1 MLLKKYFPPVRG
13 VWEKC
18 VRLWGNPLFF
28 VAPAIQGV
36 RCDGQWL
43 GAGCVAYFL
52 SLRLEVLGSL
62 M

>member
-18 VRLWGNPLFF
+18 VRIWGNPLFF

-36 RCDGQWL
+36 RWL
-43 GAGCVAYFL
+43 GAGCVAYVMP
-52 SLRLEVLGSL
+52 LRLEVLGSL